1 VNLRR
6 LEVIG
11 KSSLWWRPIPAGGD
25 VLEMGD
31 FLEAKGNLKVF
42 QGIVKKTGDFEQSGN
57 I

>member
-1 VNLRR
+1 
-6 LEVIG
+6 
-11 KSSLWWRPIPAGGD
+11 
-25 VLEMGD
+25 MGD